1 MKKYNF
7 PIIKNIKINHFD
19 IYRKK
24 KYIDIDIDKNVF
36 CLVGANGLGKSTF
49 ITIVNYALTGIVKN
63 PKRKFSSYGSLPKF
77 YNDSKRFSGDYFDGR
92 VNEDNYGLAEVV
104 LTFTVDKYEYK
115 IKRGFFDSDD
125 ELRAFSKKELET
137 GQELITSDS
146 ELGDQYKK
154 HIVSDL
160 HLSEFAQFVF
170 LQLHVFT
177 FDETHQL
184 LFWDESIME
193 RVLYLFFGV
202 DALKAKQADELRKK
216 YNKYGSDARNLQS
229 QITQTRNQLKE
240 IENEKPTVDLNKSE
254 NIELY
259 ETHKMLLSE
268 TDNIMETLSGISE
281 KINHTELNISDFSL
295 KATAK
300 RSEYEAIFNKTL
312 NNNIQIEKNPII
324 IQILNDLK
332 LRICASKEYEDL
344 VEQLITKI
352 RGECGNISSDKDYY
366 QELQEI
372 DSELSELS
380 NKLKSA
386 QDRRKRLIDE
396 EAKHTQELDY
406 KRLKIDEI
414 EKDND
419 DLLRMIR
426 SSSDEKSPLI
436 KNYED
441 QIERLSTQKDK
452 AYKERDKAKKA
463 MEPLEKEL
471 NQGYIEA
478 ESKFIPVFNRYA
490 KSFLGLNININLIL
504 KKDGARLSID
514 IGDSLRSNAY
524 QLSESQRYFID
535 IALRM
540 ALIELCTQSS
550 TILIDTPEGSLDIA
564 YESRAGKMFADFSQG
579 LNQSMLTANI
589 NSSQLLLELAHICK
603 NERMQIE
610 RMTEWTE
617 LSDVQ
622 LAEIHRIEYAYD
634 TIEKIL
640 NESK

>member
-7 PIIKNIKINHFD
+7 PILKNIKINHFD
-19 IYRKK
+19 IYKKK

-63 PKRKFSSYGSLPKF
+63 PNRKFSSYGSLPKF
-77 YNDSKRFSGDYFDGR
+77 YNDSKKFSGDYFDGR
-92 VNEDNYGLAEVV
+92 IKEDNYSLADVT
-104 LTFTVDKYEYK
+104 LTFTIDKYQYK
-115 IKRGFFDSDD
+115 IKRGFFESD
-125 ELRAFSKKELET
+125 ELREFSKKELET
-137 GQELITSDS
+137 EQELIMSDV
-146 ELGDQYKK
+146 ELNDEYRK
-154 HIVSDL
+154 HITKDL

-170 LQLHVFT
+170 LQLYVFT

-202 DALKAKQADELRKK
+202 DSFKAKQADELRKK

-229 QITQTRNQLKE
+229 QITQARNQLKA
-240 IENEKPTVDLNKSE
+240 IEDETTTIDINQSE

-259 ETHKMLLSE
+259 ETHKMLINE
-268 TDNIMETLSGISE
+268 ADNIMESLGDISE
-281 KINHTELNISDFSL
+281 KISHAELNISDFSL
-295 KATAK
+295 KGTSK
-300 RSEYEAIFNKTL
+300 RSEYEVIFNKTL

-332 LRICASKEYEDL
+332 LRICASKEYNDL
-344 VEQLITKI
+344 VEQLIAKI
-352 RGECGNISSDKDYY
+352 KDECGSISSNKDYY
-366 QELQEI
+366 QSLQKI

-380 NKLKSA
+380 NKLKLA
-386 QDRRKRLIDE
+386 QDRRNRLIGE
-396 EAKHTQELDY
+396 EAKYTEQLNY

-426 SSSDEKSPLI
+426 TSSDEKSPLI

-441 QIERLSTQKDK
+441 QIERLSEQKNK
-452 AYKERDKAKKA
+452 AYKERDRAKKA
-463 MEPLEKEL
+463 MEPLEQEL
-471 NQGYIEA
+471 NQGYIDA

-490 KSFLGLNININLIL
+490 RSFLGLDVNINLVL

-514 IGDSLRSNAY
+514 IGDSLRKNSY
-524 QLSESQRYFID
+524 QLSESQRYFVD

-540 ALIELCTQSS
+540 ALIELCCQSS

-589 NSSQLLLELAHICK
+589 NSSQLLLELARICK
-603 NERMQIE
+603 NERMKIE

-622 LAEIHRIEYAYD
+622 LAENDRIESAYAK
-634 TIEKIL
+634 IEEVL
-640 NESK
+640 NE